1 MEDIDFRNYNLNF
14 NSNSDQV
21 QNSQFQES
29 PQSPIQEPGFNNNII
44 ENLPKKEEPL
54 GVIEAPKKVEPTKL
68 QKKLDVYIQ
77 ECLNKYKPLEN
88 PDPSLYKNTAEK
100 EKDLIISKKS
110 TIPDLV
116 IWNKNFNKNECYVD
130 ADSEKNSDFPRYRF
144 YLRLGNKDKGG
155 KNKNEKNKNKEK
167 KNKKNKKDKN
177 NNLNNEQDIKEGGVE
192 EIIKNINNFSL
203 NNDKKENNNN
213 NNNADNNNK
222 KKKEKKKK
230 NNKNKENKAVK
241 GLGTND
247 KLLIRILV
255 SRAEIDLKY
264 IMQYYKQLYKKDML
278 DDIKGDTSGDYRK
291 LLIKIVERYQNFN

>member
-203 NNDKKENNNN
+203 NNDKKDNNNN
-213 NNNADNNNK
+213 NNNAENNNK
-222 KKKEKKKK
+222 KKKK
-230 NNKNKENKAVK
+230 
-241 GLGTND
+241 
-247 KLLIRILV
+247 
-255 SRAEIDLKY
+255 
-264 IMQYYKQLYKKDML
+264 
-278 DDIKGDTSGDYRK
+278 
-291 LLIKIVERYQNFN
+291 

>member
-1 MEDIDFRNYNLNF
+1 MEDIDFRSYNLNF

-167 KNKKNKKDKN
+167 KK
-177 NNLNNEQDIKEGGVE
+177 L
-192 EIIKNINNFSL
+192 F
-203 NNDKKENNNN
+203 
-213 NNNADNNNK
+213 
-222 KKKEKKKK
+222 
-230 NNKNKENKAVK
+230 
-241 GLGTND
+241 
-247 KLLIRILV
+247 LLIL
-255 SRAEIDLKY
+255 
-264 IMQYYKQLYKKDML
+264 
-278 DDIKGDTSGDYRK
+278 
-291 LLIKIVERYQNFN
+291 N